1 MRCVQTWLA
10 IWIML
15 LPVGAA
21 LAQQKPDQ
29 PAQPA
34 KSDQSE
40 KSAQSD
46 SPAQSIQQ
54 WMKDN
59 LDDDVLQMLDQIDQD
74 RVRDFF
80 TKLQRQF
87 DGTNIYEL
95 ASLKEI
101 AVQVLPVLKQF
112 EETQPYAAWLQ
123 AHLDDLD
130 AANEVQREMKA
141 TSPKPQTAT
150 VLPAPPLKILRS
162 VWVKELQK
170 RPWPPL
176 AHACVPKL
184 KQIFVSENVPPE
196 LVWVAGVESSFD
208 PGARSPAGAAG
219 MFQLMPATARTEHLS
234 LWPFDERY
242 QPDKSAHAAA
252 RHLRDL
258 HNHYGDWQLALAAYN
273 AGEGRVDNLL
283 KKHKAGSFDA
293 IVKWLP
299 AETQMYVPK
308 VEATIRLREGLALTD
323 LKAPP
328 A

>member
-1 MRCVQTWLA
+1 MRCVKTWLA

-15 LPVGAA
+15 LLAGVA
-21 LAQQKPDQ
+21 LAQQK

-34 KSDQSE
+34 KSDL
-40 KSAQSD
+40 SD
-46 SPAQSIQQ
+46 LS
-54 WMKDN
+54 
-59 LDDDVLQMLDQIDQD
+59 DDVLQMLDQIDQD

-80 TKLQRQF
+80 TKLQQQF

-95 ASLKEI
+95 GSLKEI
-101 AVQVLPVLKQF
+101 ALQVLPVLKQF
-112 EETQPYAAWLQ
+112 EETQPYADWLQ
-123 AHLDDLD
+123 AHLDDLN

-141 TSPKPQTAT
+141 TSPKLEAGTVPPQ
-150 VLPAPPLKILRS
+150 PSLKILRS

-176 AHACVPKL
+176 AHIYVPKL
-184 KQIFVSENVPPE
+184 KQIFASENVPPE

-208 PGARSPAGAAG
+208 SGARSPAGAAG

-234 LWPFDERY
+234 LWPFDQRY

-258 HNHYGDWQLALAAYN
+258 HNHYGNWQLALAAYN
-273 AGEGRVDNLL
+273 AGEGRVDKLL
-283 KKHKAGSFDA
+283 KAHKAGSFDEIA
-293 IVKWLP
+293 RWLP

-308 VEATIRLREGLALTD
+308 NEATIRLREGLALTD

-328 A
+328 G